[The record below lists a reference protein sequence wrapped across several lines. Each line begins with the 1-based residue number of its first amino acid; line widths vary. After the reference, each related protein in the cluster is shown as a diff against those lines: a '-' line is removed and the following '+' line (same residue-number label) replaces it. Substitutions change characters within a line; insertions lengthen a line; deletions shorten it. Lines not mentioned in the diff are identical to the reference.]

1 MEKLINKRCLPNQIK
16 IQQYTGAAILLIALI
31 AMYIMPNLMLPLF
44 NRDVELLNQLETSL
58 SFYYVGIVLWLII
71 SFLDIFI
78 GWGLFQIYQSKDGKR
93 VKNMYTFRVIY
104 ALILIV
110 GVGYLIKGVF
120 ENSVLNSV
128 LQFQWIWRF
137 GLIIFGFH
145 LISLSKL
152 LGSNIVQKIFKFL
165 LYVAGIGYVIV
176 SISFNFFPQFNQITT
191 IFENIFMLPMFVGE
205 VSFGIWLLLGKN
217 KI

>member
-31 AMYIMPNLMLPLF
+31 AMYIMPTLILPLF

-58 SFYYVGIVLWLII
+58 SFYYVGIVLWLLI
-71 SFLDIFI
+71 SFLDVFI

-93 VKNMYTFRVIY
+93 AKNMYTFRVIY

-145 LISLSKL
+145 LISLSKF